1 MHIEINSIFA
11 FCVLKRLHTYFKGCF
26 HCLYIRKN
34 FVEQEQKTFNKK
46 YKIKTHS
53 IKLFSFYLLMNLFS
67 FILELPDRF
76 RLVPYILPHGNGL
89 DGAKICS
96 LDPCVLWTGVKR
108 VKRGISVK
116 ILIASIP
123 NTVRVI
129 ISLYKYIVIILHF
142 AKIVFYICYINC
154 LNI

>member
-1 MHIEINSIFA
+1 
-11 FCVLKRLHTYFKGCF
+11 
-26 HCLYIRKN
+26 
-34 FVEQEQKTFNKK
+34 
-46 YKIKTHS
+46 
-53 IKLFSFYLLMNLFS
+53 LMNLFS

-76 RLVPYILPHGNGL
+76 RLVPNILPHGNWL

-96 LDPCVLWTGVKR
+96 LDPCILWTSVKR

-129 ISLYKYIVIILHF
+129 ISLYMYIVIILHF
-142 AKIVFYICYINC
+142 AKIVFKTLAILIVQTSKTISEFSLVHH
-154 LNI
+154 LN